1 MTPDAARESAR
12 RPDGRF
18 GVQHRSEP
26 AVYSLACPPD
36 ESDFDEALASS
47 TRQAFGWE
55 PENLDCMYF
64 GPWGEAMFSERTW
77 LSFSDI
83 EDGYLDSD
91 HADALQAIDTQYG
104 SQQWRQRLDI
114 LLSGDRPVVV
124 LDGDWAYSDEYVDCI
139 ERQVRNGDAGSL
151 SDDDVRRALAT
162 RRDPEEVARLMEA
175 FDGVLPVKDAQDLAV
190 AMFAR
195 FKEVSRSEVDY
206 LYSADW
212 YEG

>member
-1 MTPDAARESAR
+1 MSTSSARENAR
-12 RPDGRF
+12 KSNGEF
-18 GVQHRSEP
+18 GPQVRSEP

-47 TRQAFGWE
+47 ARQAFGWE

-64 GPWGEAMFSERTW
+64 GSYGEAKFSERTW

-83 EDGYLDSD
+83 EDGYLDSA
-91 HADALQAIDTQYG
+91 HAEALQAIDAQYG
-104 SQQWRQRLDI
+104 GQQWRQRLDI
-114 LLSGDRPVVV
+114 LLGGDLPVVV